1 MIVTTATE
9 PCPALSAVHSLLP
22 RVSIPPPPLI
32 PPSSSPPPHLLGTLL
47 RIPLPMAL
55 PCSLHLPL
63 RPRPLCR
70 SHSALHSLQL
80 GPSLALQRPPGQ
92 LLAVLGGR
100 FCGAA
105 ALGTP
110 QLGEDRGAGDT
121 RTSPAMRAASFPNC
135 SAIRLT
141 SQVSESCDG
150 VISSRCSGKQA
161 GNPSNGFYT

>member
-1 MIVTTATE
+1 MPRPFCCTLAAPQPFRPVTPTHPTF
-9 PCPALSAVHSLLP
+9 L
-22 RVSIPPPPLI
+22 R
-32 PPSSSPPPHLLGTLL
+32 TLL

-110 QLGEDRGAGDT
+110 QLGDDGGAGDT